1 MKKEKHECSGRAYN
15 PNGSW
20 GNKYR
25 PCTLNAVLNEGGK
38 WWCRTHAPSV
48 ERERREKANKKWQ
61 QEYEQKKQAA
71 ESAKRCQ
78 RIGQAVLRAIQ
89 TLEGAQD
96 NGCILEYEQR
106 ETLEYLR
113 KIVEEAT
120 G

>member
-38 WWCRTHAPSV
+38 WWCRTHAPSA
-48 ERERREKANKKWQ
+48 EAARREKANEKWQ

-71 ESAKRCQ
+71 ESAKLCQ
-78 RIGQAVLRAIQ
+78 RIGEAA
-89 TLEGAQD
+89 LEQIRLFEAAQD
-96 NGCILEYEQR
+96 NGCLLSARQRVALEA
-106 ETLEYLR
+106 L
-113 KIVEEAT
+113 KMVVEEA
-120 G
+120 